1 MQHGNLWAP
10 WRIGYLR
17 GEDRPP
23 QRGGDGNRCFLCD
36 AAEPELDEAAK
47 RERLVLVRDERGV
60 LLMNRYP
67 YTNGHLLAA
76 PHDHVGDLSALSPEA
91 RCGLMEL
98 MDLGTRL
105 LDEAMEPQG
114 VNVGI
119 NIGRAAGAGEPG
131 HLHAHVV
138 PRWHGD
144 VNFMESIA
152 GVRVIPEALERSYT
166 LLLEAASN
174 RTRRRG
180 DVQEERLEATGE
192 GLQ

>member
-1 MQHGNLWAP
+1 MYLSRMQHGNLWAP

-17 GEDRPP
+17 GDDRPP
-23 QRGGDGNRCFLCD
+23 QRGGDANRCFLCD
-36 AAEPELDEAAK
+36 AAGAGLDDDTR

-76 PHDHVGDLSALSPEA
+76 PHDHVGDLSALTAEA

-98 MDLGTRL
+98 VELGTRL
-105 LDEAMEPQG
+105 LDGAIEPQG

-131 HLHAHVV
+131 HLHAHIV

-152 GVRVIPEALERSYT
+152 GVRVIPEALERSYE
-166 LLLEAASN
+166 LLLAAAEVSRGGAEA
-174 RTRRRG
+174 RRA
-180 DVQEERLEATGE
+180 EEE
-192 GLQ
+192 